1 MDTNLSQ
8 YGLYK
13 DALARRI
20 IRLCEDGS
28 TASDDL
34 EDFASY
40 LADETFPSL
49 PLSLREATY
58 ETRDSV
64 PDVDELALDSTPA
77 SFADTLISYGLAEDP
92 EGALEL
98 LRKAIADYVSDACA
112 PPPIW
117 SATRAQECELCERR
131 VPLTYHHL
139 VPRSTHAKA
148 LKKRWHPESIL
159 NSVAWLCRPCHT
171 AVHHA
176 ASNEDLAQKYYTLDL
191 LMGRE
196 DLQRWARYASKQR
209 FGVRRG

>member
-1 MDTNLSQ
+1 MDTNSNQ
-8 YGLYK
+8 YELYK

-28 TASDDL
+28 SASDDL

-49 PLSLREATY
+49 PLALREATY
-58 ETRDSV
+58 ENRDSI
-64 PDVDELALDSTPA
+64 PDIDDLALDSIPA
-77 SFADTLISYGLAEDP
+77 SFADTLISYGLAEDT

-117 SATRAQECELCERR
+117 SSTRAQECEMCERR

-148 LKKRWHPESIL
+148 LKKRWHPESML

-176 ASNEDLAQKYYTLDL
+176 ASNEDLAQKYYTIDL
-191 LMGRE
+191 LMERE